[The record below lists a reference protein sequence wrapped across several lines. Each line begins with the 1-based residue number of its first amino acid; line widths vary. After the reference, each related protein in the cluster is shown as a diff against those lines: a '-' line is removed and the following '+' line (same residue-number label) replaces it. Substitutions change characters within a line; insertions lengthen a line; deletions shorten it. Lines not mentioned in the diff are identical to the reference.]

1 MPPQVQ
7 YKKGHNE
14 RKAKYT
20 SLPDPPEVVLA
31 KTVDQQRSDVSCPNL
46 LLGSGFGVAFILRI
60 NLNKLIRDAARKI
73 IDLIKITECSN
84 QLYIL

>member
-7 YKKGHNE
+7 YKKGHDE

-46 LLGSGFGVAFILRI
+46 LLGFGVAFIPRI
-60 NLNKLIRDAARKI
+60 NLNELICGAAWKI
-73 IDLIKITECSN
+73 IDLITITECSN